1 MNCLKSLLKWQIG
14 LPALSVLGL
23 CFIPSIVLGDEQDGS
38 GSNSTGIGAL
48 ADHDHAPILIR
59 SKPVIERL
67 PVQVIEPVDLCVSAG
82 GVVYVADRRAQVVFR
97 LQPDGQTD
105 LIATELD
112 GVKQILVDTDQ
123 ILYIL
128 TSSQGSGRV
137 IYVTPSGRTGEACS
151 VDFAP
156 VGFARDQTGAFILSA
171 ASGRTVLTNGL
182 DEYSELAKSP
192 ESIVDVVVTT
202 ADQIHVLL
210 TSGKVAYLGRD
221 SSTATAGY
229 VGTGATRLFPLP
241 NGHLAALHP
250 VAAEQRTMIS
260 VMSRTSDSAEAPQ
273 LFAQVPVGTVAV
285 AFDSLG
291 NMCLANPDL
300 RAITKITSR
309 FVVPCPHC
317 SRPLSMIL
325 SMDAPEPEPAGTL
338 GSRRRGF

>member
-14 LPALSVLGL
+14 LPALCVLGF
-23 CFIPSIVLGDEQDGS
+23 CFVPSIVLGDEQDDS
-38 GSNSTGIGAL
+38 GSNSAGIGAL

-67 PVQVIEPVDLCVSAG
+67 PVQVIEPVDICVSAG
-82 GVVYVADRRAQVVFR
+82 GLVYVADRRAQVVFR

-105 LIATELD
+105 LVATELD

-128 TSSQGSGRV
+128 TSSRGSGRV
-137 IYVTPSGRTGEACS
+137 VYITPSGRTGEACS

-182 DEYSELAKSP
+182 DEYADLAKMP
-192 ESIVDVVVTT
+192 ETIVDVVLTT
-202 ADQIHVLL
+202 ADQIHVLMA
-210 TSGKVAYLGRD
+210 SGKVAYLGRD
-221 SSTATAGY
+221 GSTATAGY

-241 NGHLAALHP
+241 NGNLAALQSI
-250 VAAEQRTMIS
+250 AADRTMIS
-260 VMSRTSDSAEAPQ
+260 VMARTSDSAEAPQ
-273 LFAQVPVGTVAV
+273 PFAQVPVGTVAV

-325 SMDAPEPEPAGTL
+325 SMDAPEPEPAGLL
-338 GSRRRGF
+338 GQRRGF